1 MDCHESNTHFSLL
14 GFFKEPQYDEWM
26 EQLFKHEG
34 DCVWTDEEYK
44 FMQSNHDI
52 WPAGCEETIY
62 MDSGATIYY
71 GLKPEEYGSMSI
83 GLYTDDRCVYEYTGT
98 MMTAHDVVK
107 GMVCGGYVQ
116 NNEGGNGVDL
126 ETVCGNETYV
136 YGQYQEDD
144 DDQDDNYG
152 NIWSLEDN
160 LQTWNDAFD
169 VYKQCQP
176 CKAYDLT
183 NFVAG
188 RGYQAN
194 ATGDR
199 YDNNKNQ
206 DEQDDDE
213 DADFTCNDDAGYDN
227 VNQV

>member
-52 WPAGCEETIY
+52 WPTGCEETIY

-107 GMVCGGYVQ
+107 GMVCGGY
-116 NNEGGNGVDL
+116 
-126 ETVCGNETYV
+126 
-136 YGQYQEDD
+136 D